1 MHTTAAPASRVRI
14 PALATALLL
23 WAALSGCGAGQGD
36 DGAPDPGRSATATHP
51 APPPAHA
58 GFDYQIGGAY
68 PPPDSV
74 RVLSRDRAHDPA
86 PGHYNVCYV
95 NGFQAQPDALD
106 WWQRHHPDL
115 VLRTGSGK
123 PVLDTD
129 WNEALLDTSTAAHRD
144 ELADLV
150 GGWIDG
156 CAEKGFQAVEVD
168 NLDSYERSGDRLSRA
183 DNVAFAALLTRRAHR
198 SGLAAGQKNAQ
209 ELLPRRTA
217 MGFDF
222 AVTEECGQYGEC
234 GRYAEAYDDRVLD
247 VEYTT
252 EGLAAACRA
261 WGERLSVVRRD
272 LDVRPAGED
281 GHRYERC

>member
-1 MHTTAAPASRVRI
+1 MQTTAARANRGRTR
-14 PALATALLL
+14 ALVTVLLL
-23 WAALSGCGAGQGD
+23 GAALSGCGAGQGD
-36 DGAPDPGRSATATHP
+36 GSPAPGRSPSAARP
-51 APPPAHA
+51 ALPPVHA

-68 PPPDSV
+68 PPPDGV

-106 WWQRHHPDL
+106 WWQRHHPGL

-123 PVLDTD
+123 PVMDTD
-129 WNEALLDTSTAAHRD
+129 WNEALLDTSTAAHRK
-144 ELADLV
+144 ELAGIV
-150 GGWIDG
+150 GRWIDG

-183 DNVAFAALLTRRAHR
+183 DNVAFAALLTRQAHR
-198 SGLAAGQKNAQ
+198 RGLAAGQKNAQ

-222 AVTEECGQYGEC
+222 AVAEECGQYDEC
-234 GRYAEAYDDRVLD
+234 DRYAEAYDDRVLD
-247 VEYTT
+247 VEYTA
-252 EGLAAACRA
+252 EGLAAACRT

-272 LDVRPAGED
+272 LDVRPAGEE